1 VKEVWQFLKEHWPR
15 VFLFLGLCLILGLG
29 AYQLLFFVSD
39 FAFDE
44 DGEYSPRVTYSI
56 IAGLGLTALG
66 FHVYFKQKKDLKL
79 LKDALQVLRYLD
91 PEGFH
96 ILDEVGGGCMP
107 KLRNNSLDSVDP
119 NKDIALGLVLESE
132 GALSKSRDDKE
143 RLAKILGQ
151 LDKSERLY
159 ESIKEMDD
167 LILGNLEDR
176 TKRKFPRQVYFL
188 RLNLLTDFRD
198 ACQKEKFLIYS
209 EHNEQ
214 FKDNEKVLC
223 EFCKKALNQFY
234 SNYKDYSPQLVD
246 FDLRLFRKFFSDTE
260 QEYPSN
266 LKLLNDENDYE
277 GES

>member
-1 VKEVWQFLKEHWPR
+1 
-15 VFLFLGLCLILGLG
+15 
-29 AYQLLFFVSD
+29 
-39 FAFDE
+39 
-44 DGEYSPRVTYSI
+44 
-56 IAGLGLTALG
+56 
-66 FHVYFKQKKDLKL
+66 
-79 LKDALQVLRYLD
+79 
-91 PEGFH
+91 
-96 ILDEVGGGCMP
+96 
-107 KLRNNSLDSVDP
+107 
-119 NKDIALGLVLESE
+119 
-132 GALSKSRDDKE
+132 
-143 RLAKILGQ
+143 
-151 LDKSERLY
+151 
-159 ESIKEMDD
+159 MDD